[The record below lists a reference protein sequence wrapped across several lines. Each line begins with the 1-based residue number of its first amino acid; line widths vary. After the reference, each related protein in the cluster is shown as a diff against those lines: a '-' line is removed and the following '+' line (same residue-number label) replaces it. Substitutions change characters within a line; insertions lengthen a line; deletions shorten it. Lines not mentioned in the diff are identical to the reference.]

1 MVQEAQALEIN
12 KPVQTMA
19 QLHPSCVVLNK
30 SPSPLPASVSSSTKC
45 VLTLPLSY
53 DKGA

>member
-19 QLHPSCVVLNK
+19 QLHPSCVVYK
-30 SPSPLPASVSSSTKC
+30 QITFTSPSLSFLIYKMCVNTSSQ
-45 VLTLPLSY
+45 L
-53 DKGA
+53 